1 MKKINLILS
10 RLALVFAMAFM
21 VACGGDPIKE
31 DPTPTPDPEPD
42 PTPDPTPELVVEL
55 SAELISAGS
64 SSAQIKLTTKNLK
77 EYAYVVGEKDADI
90 AADIIFATGIAGA
103 CVDGENVVTVE
114 NLEPA
119 KNYVVTFAGATIEDE
134 FADVYAKVNVAT
146 EAFVDELTIFN
157 VDYTSLSAH
166 FNFPTDKVQPGNVI
180 KWGITEF
187 PMYYENRLS
196 LFSDAEMLN
205 LNDEIW
211 HNYITESTTFTF
223 SEKNSYINETDALYS
238 PIVPGQPMYL
248 MFGEYAYSSEQTDHW
263 GWGAGYY
270 EAQFDM
276 TNFIADYYA
285 TGKFPADDT
294 PYWTGYYRKE
304 FVMSKEPDKM
314 SAKAEA
320 TFNLTPLGGTV
331 TITPPEGAYGVCFG
345 VIDSSTFVGEIL
357 PRLNNK
363 KDYLQWFIT
372 SYYAFGTGI
381 ALAVME
387 ESTIRLEDLYYMDQG
402 KNYTLYMVALGDEYG
417 SRQSFKSVDFK
428 LPAPS
433 KPAPTAAVK
442 GIDDPTGAAPQH
454 DLVWFNLKCTSSNA
468 VAAKYIANYERE
480 WSSMVSAFVK
490 NYNLT
495 EQQAVEAML
504 DQYGAALTAEEVAQI
519 NTAEGWDINFSSR
532 ADANT
537 ICALAVMN
545 DEGTWGYAMDEKR
558 TIKEPYATPVNSPLF
573 DELQGEWTA
582 TTTIQSTHYHYCKDP
597 NHKDN
602 HDCAHPE
609 PGSKENNYLVTANYT
624 VSSKVT
630 IGNVGYETTLPD
642 EVYQLFFNS
651 SNLKTKEQVD
661 AVYAQFTG
669 AVDEFNA
676 NLRGQNRILCQ
687 GFDLEYDADKITCKY
702 PECSDKAN
710 GVIPATYAHPYEL
723 FIADETKYSA
733 YNYES
738 PIYDFGPKWYLEIA
752 ADGTVTAPFNVS
764 YFAPMAQWYQNIY
777 QFIGASSNAT
787 LPYVYDADGNAV
799 TGHFPVTV
807 SADKNTITINPLRY
821 TYTIK
826 DENEIP
832 VTRTEDFYPQI
843 ARDNSNSSSV
853 SYGLYSRIIA
863 PIVLTRNG
871 AVAPAAATVAA
882 PAGPAKVEFQP
893 VHEVKATRQA
903 PRSRTAM
910 PAVEMKAPA
919 VVKYKVMDAEQ
930 FRAASKELSASK
942 LPRK

>member
-10 RLALVFAMAFM
+10 RLAIVLAMAFM

-77 EYAYVVGEKDADI
+77 EYAYLVGEKDADI

-119 KNYVVTFAGATIEDE
+119 KSYVVTFAGATIEDE
-134 FADVYAKVNVAT
+134 FADVYAKVNVTT

-157 VDYTSLSAH
+157 VGYNSLSAH
-166 FNFPTDKVQPGNVI
+166 FNYPTDKVQPGNVI

-187 PMYYENRLS
+187 PMYYENRLN
-196 LFSDAEMLN
+196 LYSDAEMLN
-205 LNDEIW
+205 LNDGIW
-211 HNYITESTTFTF
+211 HNYITESTTFRF
-223 SEKNSYINETDALYS
+223 SEEDSYINESDALYS

-270 EAQFDM
+270 DAQFDM

-285 TGKFPADDT
+285 TGKFPTDDT

-372 SYYAFGTGI
+372 SYYAFGTRVAYAI
-381 ALAVME
+381 ME
-387 ESTIRLEDLYYMDQG
+387 ESTIKLEDLYYMNQG
-402 KNYTLYMVALGDEYG
+402 KNYTLYMVTLGDELG

-428 LPAPS
+428 LPAAT

-454 DLVWFNLKCTSSNA
+454 DLVWFNLKCTSGNA

-480 WSSMVSAFVK
+480 WASMVSAFKK
-490 NYNLT
+490 NYNIT
-495 EQQAVEAML
+495 EEQAVEAML
-504 DQYGAALTAEEVAQI
+504 DQYGAALTAEEIAQI

-573 DELQGEWTA
+573 DDLQGEWTA

-609 PGSKENNYLVTANYT
+609 PDSKDNNYLVTANYT

-630 IGNVGYETTLPD
+630 IGNVGYEATLPE

-651 SNLKTKEQVD
+651 SSLKTKEQVD

-676 NLRGQNRILCQ
+676 NVRGQNRILCQ

-710 GVIPATYAHPYEL
+710 GVIPSIYANPYEL

-764 YFAPMAQWYQNIY
+764 YFAPMAQWFQNIY
-777 QFIGASSNAT
+777 QFMGASNSAT
-787 LPYVYDADGNAV
+787 LPYVYDADGNVV

-821 TYTIK
+821 TYTTK
-826 DENEIP
+826 DENDIP

-843 ARDNSNSSSV
+843 VRDNSNSSSV
-853 SYGLYSRIIA
+853 SYALYSRIVA

-882 PAGPAKVEFQP
+882 PAAAKVEFEP

-919 VVKYKVMDAEQ
+919 VVNYKVVNAEE
-930 FRAASKELSASK
+930 FRAASKELSVAK